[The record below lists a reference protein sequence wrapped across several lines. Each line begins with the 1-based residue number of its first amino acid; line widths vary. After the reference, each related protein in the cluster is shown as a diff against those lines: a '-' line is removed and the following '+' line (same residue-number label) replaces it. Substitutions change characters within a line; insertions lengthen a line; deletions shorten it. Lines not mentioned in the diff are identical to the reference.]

1 MTLDKQFLLKY
12 KRAGLTVCDV
22 INPFWSTIENPNV
35 FTNQVW
41 KKNNVVG
48 RDEIFEVF
56 YLRYQKSCAVI

>member
-35 FTNQVW
+35 FTNQV
-41 KKNNVVG
+41 
-48 RDEIFEVF
+48 
-56 YLRYQKSCAVI
+56 